1 MGAEAPLAP
10 LSYGAFAL
18 IHAMSARNDAPE
30 AASRPFDRD
39 RDGFVMAEG
48 AAALLFE
55 RRDRALA
62 RGAHI
67 YGEVLGY
74 ALTNDG
80 YHMTAPRPDGSQ
92 TAVLPAVSDR
102 LVETNR
108 QLAKSNEALAE
119 MDAKLT
125 AMKGSFDQAAAS
137 AASMEREL
145 KALPGKVALSDG
157 FFGLLSLLR

>member
-1 MGAEAPLAP
+1 VGAEAPLAP

-145 KALPGKVALSDG
+145 KALPGEVALSDG

>member
-80 YHMTAPRPDGSQ
+80 YHMTAPRPDGGQ
-92 TAVLPAVSDR
+92 RGL
-102 LVETNR
+102 
-108 QLAKSNEALAE
+108 
-119 MDAKLT
+119 
-125 AMKGSFDQAAAS
+125 
-137 AASMEREL
+137 
-145 KALPGKVALSDG
+145 DG
-157 FFGLLSLLR
+157 A